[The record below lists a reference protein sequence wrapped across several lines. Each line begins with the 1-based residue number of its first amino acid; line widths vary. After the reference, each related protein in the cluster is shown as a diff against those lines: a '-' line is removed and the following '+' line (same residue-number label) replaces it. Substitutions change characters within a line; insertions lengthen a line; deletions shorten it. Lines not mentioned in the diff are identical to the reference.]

1 MTIGSDV
8 EDVAP
13 TSNSKGLQRE
23 DDTRLDP
30 EFVFDVSG
38 DPYVDF
44 STNAMSVEDLVMTGT
59 KPVRLSLLE
68 SKSHITGLISSAT
81 DIS

>member
-8 EDVAP
+8 EDVDP
-13 TSNSKGLQRE
+13 TTNVKGLRQE
-23 DDTRLDP
+23 DDARLDP

-44 STNAMSVEDLVMTGT
+44 SMKAITVEDLVMTGA
-59 KPVRLSLLE
+59 KPVRLSF
-68 SKSHITGLISSAT
+68 
-81 DIS
+81 